1 VANVSGSIL
10 IRCFFCRCKFLLF
23 EILLPQN
30 YQRGMFAFS
39 CVVDTD
45 CRSGECVAALDP
57 WNAVKISKKPMAK
70 LPWISCLSLDA
81 SDNWLV
87 CGNGGHCVT
96 LWSLPGL
103 DCVTRICMRAT
114 PQAVTIANDQIVTVG
129 TQPILSRWS
138 FGGTLLS
145 QAVCAPL
152 SAFSVSVH
160 PSGLTAVAGYGG
172 LVDIISEF
180 GSHLCTFCCG

>member
-1 VANVSGSIL
+1 MANVSDSIL

-87 CGNGGHCVT
+87 GSHIQVASIK
-96 LWSLPGL
+96 SL
-103 DCVTRICMRAT
+103 
-114 PQAVTIANDQIVTVG
+114 
-129 TQPILSRWS
+129 
-138 FGGTLLS
+138 
-145 QAVCAPL
+145 
-152 SAFSVSVH
+152 
-160 PSGLTAVAGYGG
+160 GLT
-172 LVDIISEF
+172 LVI
-180 GSHLCTFCCG
+180 

>member
-30 YQRGMFAFS
+30 YQQGMFAFS

-81 SDNWLV
+81 SENWLV
-87 CGNGGHCVT
+87 GSHIQVASIK
-96 LWSLPGL
+96 SL
-103 DCVTRICMRAT
+103 
-114 PQAVTIANDQIVTVG
+114 
-129 TQPILSRWS
+129 
-138 FGGTLLS
+138 
-145 QAVCAPL
+145 
-152 SAFSVSVH
+152 
-160 PSGLTAVAGYGG
+160 GLT
-172 LVDIISEF
+172 LVI
-180 GSHLCTFCCG
+180 

>member
-30 YQRGMFAFS
+30 YQQGMFTFP

-57 WNAVKISKKPMAK
+57 WNAVKISKKPMVK
-70 LPWISCLSLDA
+70 LPWISCLCLDA
-81 SDNWLV
+81 SENWLV

-103 DCVTRICMRAT
+103 DCVTRICMCAT
-114 PQAVTIANDQIVTVG
+114 PQAVTIANDQILTVG